1 MDEQSENDESENAI
15 EDQRRAYDLD
25 QLRYFLLTAN
35 AEQRAARRK
44 EQDYNKR
51 ELVNQS
57 TDSNRTQLFTLR
69 FANTFNHCPIQTRN
83 DIKKFAV
90 SSISDFSSILL
101 SYRTEQKKTHT
112 LFLIIRYISAYSHLT
127 IMTSAVIID
136 RLFPNITTL
145 LFFSSFACVLKCT
158 IQYFPECTN
167 DKRKKMVASISSF
180 DIAVG
185 EK

>member
-57 TDSNRTQLFTLR
+57 TDSNRTQLFALR
-69 FANTFNHCPIQTRN
+69 FANTFNHCPIQIRN

-112 LFLIIRYISAYSHLT
+112 H
-127 IMTSAVIID
+127 
-136 RLFPNITTL
+136 
-145 LFFSSFACVLKCT
+145 FFSSFDTSLL
-158 IQYFPECTN
+158 IH
-167 DKRKKMVASISSF
+167 I
-180 DIAVG
+180 
-185 EK
+185 